1 MNQVLTLY
9 KNALDRLTP
18 VVGVADENQ
27 KRSAISY
34 VFNSLFGNPVIGRS
48 LNAKLDLMRDNG
60 DIDDVVSTLQKDI
73 KLHYDAVKREV
84 DEDQQYVQQPAP
96 ADDPAL
102 SPAQN
107 LLNVLNML
115 GEEPTISRSKWVA
128 RIFIEKVNANPGAFS
143 ARIQNSLVPVIQQKL
158 EVASNTDADMK
169 NTLLSA
175 PLNGGIKNELTRI
188 VQQQQNAADDVNMAM
203 DGGRKRRRGKK
214 TKKSKKTRR
223 YTRRR

>member
-9 KNALDRLTP
+9 KNALDRLPP
-18 VVGVADENQ
+18 VVEVADENQ
-27 KRSAISY
+27 KRSAVSY
-34 VFNSLFGNPVIGRS
+34 VFNSLFGNPLISRS
-48 LNAKLDLMRDNG
+48 LNAKLDLMRDDG
-60 DIDDVVSTLQKDI
+60 DINDVVSTLRNDI

-115 GEEPTISRSKWVA
+115 GEEPTISRSKWMA

-143 ARIQNSLVPVIQQKL
+143 ARIQNSLLPVIQQKL

-175 PLNGGIKNELTRI
+175 PLNVGIKNELTRI
-188 VQQQQNAADDVNMAM
+188 VQQQQNAPDDVNMAM

-214 TKKSKKTRR
+214 TKKGKKSRR